1 MADVALLLRRA
12 GFGPTAAQVAAART
26 AGYEATVAALTEPT
40 GPDLGATSTPVPDLP
55 DDPFFG
61 LTDPTPAQRM
71 AGDAERRRLT
81 TLITRW
87 WLDRMI
93 VADHQA
99 REKLV
104 FFWHGHWATSIRKV
118 IRSQLMLRQYRTL
131 SSTVDF
137 RVMAHAMVSDPALV
151 YWLDGQLNSRTAP
164 NENLARELMELF
176 ILGIGNYTERDV
188 KEAGRALT
196 GWKIDYDG
204 VRTWFSPVSHDDGRK
219 TILGARRRFDA
230 PRLVDHLLDH
240 KACPRFLAARLW
252 LRYGSSQLPLPAGAR
267 DAMVAAFPDSMAML
281 RALLTHGSF
290 DDTAGTL
297 VKQPVEWFVG
307 AMRQLGLRL
316 GTLPPETVEELLAGL
331 DRMGQLP
338 FAPPSVAGW
347 PAGHSWLTISAAQ
360 TRLILAGRLAQLIR
374 PGRLTPDDLAQLLAV
389 PGWTDRTLATLKE
402 IDDPRLMVIIGL
414 SSPEYVVS

>member
-12 GFGPTAAQVAAART
+12 GFGPTATEVVAART
-26 AGYEATVAALTEPT
+26 AGYGAVVTALTEPS

-55 DDPFFG
+55 PDPFFG
-61 LTDPTPAQRM
+61 LTDPTPAQR
-71 AGDAERRRLT
+71 AAADAERHRLT
-81 TLITRW
+81 ALITQW
-87 WLDRMI
+87 WIDRLI

-118 IRSQLMLRQYRTL
+118 IRAELMLRQQRTL
-131 SSTVDF
+131 SSSLNFAT
-137 RVMAHAMVSDPALV
+137 MARRMVRDPALV

-176 ILGIGNYTERDV
+176 ILGIGTYTERDV

-204 VRTWFSPVSHDDGRK
+204 VRTWFSPTSHDGGRK
-219 TILGARRRFDA
+219 TILGERRRFDA
-230 PRLVDHLLDH
+230 RELVDHLLAH

-252 LRYGSSQLPLPAGAR
+252 LRYGSTELPLPTSAR
-267 DAMVAAFPDSMAML
+267 EAMVAAFPDSMAML
-281 RALLTHGSF
+281 RALLTDEGF
-290 DDTAGTL
+290 AGTEGTL

-316 GTLPPETVEELLAGL
+316 GNLPPLAVTQLLRGL

-347 PAGHSWLTISAAQ
+347 PSGHSWLTISAAQ
-360 TRLILAGRLAQLIR
+360 TRLTLAGELAKLVR
-374 PGRLTPDDLAQLLAV
+374 PRRLTPEDLAQLLAV
-389 PGWTDRTLATLKE
+389 SGWTNRTHATLKE
-402 IDDPRLMVIIGL
+402 ITDPRLMLTIGL
-414 SSPEYVVS
+414 ASPEYVVS